1 MSSQTNVTYSTD
13 TVKLNG
19 EGGPAEPR
27 PKRHWLVWILV
38 TAALAAGVYYF
49 SKSSGPS
56 TATDGAP
63 KTTGK
68 KGGKGPGGPIPVSV
82 EKVQQGDMG
91 VYISDILGTVT
102 PTYTVSITSRVAGQ
116 LMQVLY
122 HEGQMVHKGDLLA
135 VIDSGPYE
143 AALEQA
149 EGQLQRDQA
158 LLKNAKTDVTR
169 YEAAFA
175 QHAIPEQ
182 TLVTQQ
188 AAVNQDEGTVKLDQG
203 NVDAAKV
210 NVAYTKITSP
220 IDGRVGLRQVD
231 PGNIVPANGTA
242 PLLTI
247 TQLQPI
253 TVIFPMA
260 EDHISEVA
268 AQLRAG
274 QKLKV
279 EALDRS
285 NSTLLATGVLLTLDN
300 QIDPGTGTV
309 KVRAQFANNDFKL
322 FPNEFVN
329 ARLLVRTIK
338 DANIIPTA
346 ALQRNGD
353 AAYVYVVDPD
363 ASVVMSR
370 PVTISTTNGLQAA
383 VTGVKPGETLVI
395 DGFDKLQD
403 KTKVSVRQ
411 PRGAQGGS
419 PDGSAAAPDSGAPHT
434 GHKGHKQ

>member
-1 MSSQTNVTYSTD
+1 MSSQTNVTYSTSS
-13 TVKLNG
+13 VKLDG
-19 EGGPAEPR
+19 EGGPPEPR
-27 PKRHWLVWILV
+27 PKRHWLVWIV
-38 TAALAAGVYYF
+38 VIAALAAGGYYF
-49 SKSSGPS
+49 SKSNGTS
-56 TATDGAP
+56 TANDTAP
-63 KTTGK
+63 KSTGK
-68 KGGKGPGGPIPVSV
+68 KGGKGAGGPIPVSV
-82 EKVQQGDMG
+82 EKVQRGDMG

-135 VIDSGPYE
+135 VIDARPYE

-210 NVAYTKITSP
+210 NVAYTKIISP

-231 PGNIVPANGTA
+231 PGNIVLANGTA

-260 EDHISEVA
+260 EDHISDVA

-285 NSTLLATGVLLTLDN
+285 NSTLLGTGTLLTLDN

-329 ARLLVRTIK
+329 ARLLVNTIK
-338 DANIIPTA
+338 GANIIPTA

-353 AAYVYVVDPD
+353 AAYVYVLDP
-363 ASVVMSR
+363 SSSMVMSR
-370 PVTISTTNGLQAA
+370 PVTILTTNGLQAA
-383 VTGVKPGETLVI
+383 VTGVKPDETLVI

-411 PRGAQGGS
+411 PRAAQGGS
-419 PDGSAAAPDSGAPHT
+419 PDGSGTPDSDAPHA

>member
-19 EGGPAEPR
+19 GGGPVEPR

-38 TAALAAGVYYF
+38 IAALAAGGYYL
-49 SKSSGPS
+49 SKGSGTSPATD
-56 TATDGAP
+56 TAT

-68 KGGKGPGGPIPVSV
+68 KGGKGAGGPIPVSV

-122 HEGQMVHKGDLLA
+122 REGQMVHKGDLLA
-135 VIDSGPYE
+135 VIDPRPYE

-158 LLKNAKTDVTR
+158 LLKNARTDVTR

-188 AAVNQDEGTVKLDQG
+188 ATVNQDEGTVKLDQG

-210 NVAYTKITSP
+210 NVDYTKIISP
-220 IDGRVGLRQVD
+220 IDGRIGLRQVD

-274 QKLKV
+274 QKLRV

-285 NSTLLATGVLLTLDN
+285 NSTQLAVGTLLTLDN

-309 KVRAQFANNDFKL
+309 KVRAQFANSDFKL

-338 DANIIPTA
+338 DANLIPTA

-363 ASVVMSR
+363 NSTVMSH
-370 PVTISTTNGLQAA
+370 PVTILTTNGLQAA
-383 VTGVKPGETLVI
+383 VTGVNPGETLVI

-411 PRGAQGGS
+411 PRGTPGAS
-419 PDGSAAAPDSGAPHT
+419 PDASGAPHS
-434 GHKGHKQ
+434 GHKGPKQ